1 MGILVEPMS
10 MADLADVLADH
21 ARFWGERDM
30 RFLHLTALVQ
40 EFGETCLT
48 ARRSVGQI
56 DGYLIGFT
64 TPRRLGYIHA
74 AAVRDTARLGGVA
87 AALYRSFARAAA
99 AQGATTAKAVTSVT
113 NSGSVGFHRRLGFDA
128 DRVDDYDGRGKP
140 MMVMTR
146 PLPWD
151 Y

>member
-1 MGILVEPMS
+1 MGILVEPMTVS
-10 MADLADVLADH
+10 DLADVLADH
-21 ARFWGERDM
+21 ARFWGQRDM
-30 RFLHLTALVQ
+30 RYLHLTALVQ

-64 TPRRLGYIHA
+64 TPRSVGYIHA

-87 AALYRSFARAAA
+87 GTLYRAFARAAA
-99 AQGATTAKAVTSVT
+99 AQGATTAKAITSVA

-128 DRVDDYDGRGKP
+128 ERAEDYDGRGKP
-140 MMVMTR
+140 MIVMTR
-146 PLPWD
+146 PLPWNL
-151 Y
+151 